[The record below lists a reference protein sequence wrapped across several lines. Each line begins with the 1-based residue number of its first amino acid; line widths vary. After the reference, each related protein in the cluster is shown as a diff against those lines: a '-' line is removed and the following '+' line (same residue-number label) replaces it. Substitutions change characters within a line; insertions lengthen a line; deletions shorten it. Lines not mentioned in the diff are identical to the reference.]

1 MLERL
6 TAEMCRRCHL
16 VSFDQA
22 EGLRR
27 LLELP
32 KPRVLTFLSAL
43 KEEEKSGML
52 INLGACLARQGQRV
66 LIVDAKS
73 SPDSVGAWLNA
84 DLDQTLLDVAQQQ
97 RTMKEAIKLIS
108 SGLSVAMLSKY
119 PTALDQ
125 LPKENFRRL
134 SRVFDIAVNNSD
146 LVIVDSEI
154 DVNDNFPIAA
164 LDDSEIVI
172 QVSANPMTI
181 KTAYGLIKRVNSR
194 IGRRSY
200 GILVSGVT
208 EKQAQLVYSNMAQ
221 AANRYLAVPLNFVG
235 YLPEDDHMKKAA
247 HLGRSVIDAF
257 PLAGASLAF
266 SFLAQQFTQ
275 KARSAFAKQELHSL
289 GLSLEV

>member
-1 MLERL
+1 M
-6 TAEMCRRCHL
+6 A
-16 VSFDQA
+16 SFDQA

-27 LLELP
+27 LLECP

-52 INLGACLARQGQRV
+52 INLGASLARQGQQV
-66 LIVDAKS
+66 LMVDAKS
-73 SPDSVGAWLNA
+73 SQNSIGAWLNA
-84 DLDQTLLDVAQQQ
+84 DADQTLLDVAQQQ
-97 RTMKEAIKLIS
+97 RTMKQAIKLIS
-108 SGLSVAMLSKY
+108 SGLSVTMLSKY
-119 PTALDQ
+119 SSGLSS

-134 SRVFDIAVNNSD
+134 SQVFDIAVNRSD

-154 DVNDNFPIAA
+154 DANDTFPITS

-181 KTAYGLIKRVNSR
+181 KTAYGLIKRVSRR
-194 IGRRSY
+194 IGRRPY

-208 EKQAQLVYSNMAQ
+208 EKQAKLVYSNMEQ

-235 YLPEDDHMKKAA
+235 YLPEDEHMKKAA

-266 SFLAQQFTQ
+266 SFLAQQFAH
-275 KARSAFAKQELHSL
+275 KGRSTFAVQELHGL